1 MLKKN
6 NNYKDTIVLGV
17 ILITFGI
24 TLLSN
29 NYIKTKREETFNDM
43 NLILLD
49 SHLVEEKNEE
59 DLANEITESN
69 PIENSTQEETNTT
82 NNNETKVDYEP
93 YMGVLKIPKINLER
107 GFYDKNS
114 SLNNVDYNILFH
126 SKSDYPDKEKGNVI
140 LASHSGTSSI
150 SYFKNLYLL
159 EKNDIAH
166 LSYNGKTYTYK
177 IVNIYYEVKDGDIA
191 IYRNN
196 NKSTLTLITCTKND
210 NSKQTI
216 YILELV

>member
-6 NNYKDTIVLGV
+6 NNYKDTIILGV

-29 NYIKTKREETFNDM
+29 NYIKTKREEVFNDM
-43 NLILLD
+43 NLLLLD
-49 SHLVEEKNEE
+49 SYIAEEVNED
-59 DLANEITESN
+59 DLDNSSVDEEVIDDNTS
-69 PIENSTQEETNTT
+69 ENIDDNKT
-82 NNNETKVDYEP
+82 DFEP
-93 YMGVLKIPKINLER
+93 YLGILKIPKINLER

-126 SKSDYPDKEKGNVI
+126 SKSDYPDKINGNVI

-150 SYFKNLYLL
+150 SYFKKLYLL
-159 EKNDIAH
+159 EKEDLAYITYKGN
-166 LSYNGKTYTYK
+166 TYTYK
-177 IVNIYYEVKDGDIA
+177 VVNIYYEAKDGDVA
-191 IYRNN
+191 IYRDK
-196 NKSTLTLITCTKND
+196 NKSVLTLITCTKDD

-216 YILELV
+216 YILERI